1 MSAPAWKPGG
11 SRMAEEQNPRRA
23 RKAASYPPS
32 KATLGV
38 VRVGQDFTKEFP
50 DGDPTAAEVVATLI
64 RAGQSLYDELDRGMQ
79 ASFGVP
85 ETVLQCL
92 AVIDG
97 AGGPLTPSEISER
110 TFRSSA
116 TMTSLLDAL
125 EREGWA
131 RRIPNP
137 DDRRSVLVEIT
148 DEGRALADRF
158 LPGVRKVERV
168 IVEDLTAAERSKLMA
183 TLAKILAATAR
194 VSAED
199 PIPFEGRR
207 NRPDRLR

>member
-1 MSAPAWKPGG
+1 MPEEERQRRPRKPASMQPT
-11 SRMAEEQNPRRA
+11 P
-23 RKAASYPPS
+23 AA
-32 KATLGV
+32 LGV
-38 VRVGQDFTKEFP
+38 VRVPPDFTEEYP
-50 DGDPTAAEVVATLI
+50 DGDPSAAEVVATLI
-64 RAGQSLYDELDRGMQ
+64 RAGQSIYDEIDRGMQ

-85 ETVLQCL
+85 QGVLQCL

-97 AGGPLTPSEISER
+97 AEGPLTPSEISER

-116 TMTSLLDAL
+116 TITNLLDAV

-158 LPGVRKVERV
+158 LPGVRKVERLF
-168 IVEDLTAAERSKLMA
+168 VEDLTEKERSTLMNI
-183 TLAKILAATAR
+183 LAKVLDATAR
-194 VSAED
+194 MNAAD
-199 PIPFEGRR
+199 PIPFDGQR
-207 NRPDRLR
+207 NRPVRLS

>member
-1 MSAPAWKPGG
+1 
-11 SRMAEEQNPRRA
+11 MAEERTPRRA
-23 RKAASYPPS
+23 RKPVSFPPS

-38 VRVGQDFTKEFP
+38 VRVAPDFTEEFP

-64 RAGQSLYDELDRGMQ
+64 RAGQSLSDELDRGMQ

-97 AGGPLTPSEISER
+97 AGRPLTPSEISER

-148 DEGRALADRF
+148 DEGKALADRF

-168 IVEDLTAAERSKLMA
+168 VVEDLTAAERSKLMA

-207 NRPDRLR
+207 NRPDRLS

>member
-1 MSAPAWKPGG
+1 
-11 SRMAEEQNPRRA
+11 MAEQRPVRRA
-23 RKAASYPPS
+23 RKPTAVPRS

-38 VRVGQDFTKEFP
+38 VRVPPDFTEEFP

-85 ETVLQCL
+85 ESVLQCL

-97 AGGPLTPSEISER
+97 AERPLTPSEISER
-110 TFRSSA
+110 TFHSSA

-131 RRIPNP
+131 RRAPNP

-148 DEGRALADRF
+148 DEGKALADRF
-158 LPGVRKVERV
+158 LPGVRRVERV
-168 IVEDLTAAERSKLMA
+168 IVEDLTAAERSRLMA
-183 TLAKILAATAR
+183 ILAKILAATAR

-207 NRPDRLR
+207 NRPDRLS

>member
-1 MSAPAWKPGG
+1 
-11 SRMAEEQNPRRA
+11 MAEERPVRRA
-23 RKAASYPPS
+23 RRPASFPPS

-38 VRVGQDFTKEFP
+38 VRVPADFTEEFP
-50 DGDPTAAEVVATLI
+50 DGDPTAAEVVATVI

-85 ETVLQCL
+85 ESVLQCL

-97 AGGPLTPSEISER
+97 ADGPLTPSEISER
-110 TFRSSA
+110 TLHSSA

-131 RRIPNP
+131 RRAPNP

-148 DEGRALADRF
+148 DEGKALADRF
-158 LPGVRKVERV
+158 LPGVRRVERV
-168 IVEDLTAAERSKLMA
+168 IIEDLTAAERSRLLA

-207 NRPDRLR
+207 NRPVRLA